1 MNVSIKREQ
10 SELVCSAEQEKG
22 RTKSNAIITGS
33 NRGIGKSLIETFA
46 GAGYNIWACAR
57 KATSEYEAWL
67 KNIAELNGVWIK
79 PVYFELTDTEALNA
93 GVQSIID
100 EGQTI
105 DVLVNNAGM
114 SAVGL
119 LSMSRVDDIETLFEV
134 NFFAMLRIIQ
144 KVSKKMSRQRKGCI
158 INMGSNAGIDP
169 QPGKIAYGSS
179 KAAVM
184 MMTKCLAKELGPMG
198 IRVNAIAPGPVET
211 EMIHQYKDEVLKNLV
226 SESALRRLGKTEEI
240 AQVALFLAS
249 EQASYI
255 NGEIIKVD
263 GGR

>member
-1 MNVSIKREQ
+1 MQV
-10 SELVCSAEQEKG
+10 
-22 RTKSNAIITGS
+22 IITGS
-33 NRGIGKSLIETFA
+33 NRGIGKAMVEAFA
-46 GAGYNIWACAR
+46 AAGYNVWACAR
-57 KATSEYEAWL
+57 KTNPAFESWL
-67 KNIAELNGVWIK
+67 KETEKKTCVWIK
-79 PVYFELTDTEALNA
+79 PVYFELTDADALNA
-93 GVQSIID
+93 GIQSIID
-100 EGQTI
+100 EGETI
-105 DVLVNNAGM
+105 DVLVNNAGI
-114 SAVGL
+114 STVGL
-119 LSMSRVDDIETLFEV
+119 LSMSKVEDIEDLFSV
-134 NFFAMLRIIQ
+134 NYFAMLRIIQ
-144 KVSKKMSRQRKGCI
+144 KVSKRMSRQRKGVI

-211 EMIHQYKDEVLKNLV
+211 EMIHQYKDDVLKNMA
-226 SESALRRLGKTEEI
+226 SESALRRLGTTEEI
-240 AQVALFLAS
+240 AKVAVFLAS

>member
-1 MNVSIKREQ
+1 MQV
-10 SELVCSAEQEKG
+10 
-22 RTKSNAIITGS
+22 IITGS
-33 NRGIGKSLIETFA
+33 NRGIGKAMVEAFA
-46 GAGYNIWACAR
+46 ASGANIWACAR
-57 KATSEYEAWL
+57 KSTPEFEAWL
-67 KNIAELNGVWIK
+67 KETAEKTGVWIK
-79 PVYFELTDTEALNA
+79 PVYFELTDNDAINA

-100 EGQTI
+100 DGHPI
-105 DVLVNNAGM
+105 DVLVNNAGI
-114 SAVGL
+114 STVGL
-119 LSMSRVDDIETLFEV
+119 LSMSKVEDIENLFAV
-134 NFFAMLRIIQ
+134 NYFAMLRIIQ
-144 KVSKKMSRQRKGCI
+144 KVSKRMARQKKGVI

-198 IRVNAIAPGPVET
+198 IRVNAIAPGPIET
-211 EMIHQYKDEVLKNLV
+211 EMIHQYKDDVLKNLA
-226 SESALRRLGKTEEI
+226 SESALRRLGTTEEI
-240 AQVALFLAS
+240 AKVAVFLAS